1 MKFIHPLSTLTLLLA
16 ISACVPLPL
25 QRKPAEA
32 PKPPA
37 AAAPAKPAM
46 ALPEP
51 AVATPLAPTLS
62 SKEVFDAARGELDA
76 GQADAALARLDSLRP
91 DSLEPGTRLQWHQQR
106 AAAYS
111 LQGDLLNAIRER
123 VAADAL
129 LADPPQRRRNQ
140 EAIVEALSL
149 LPPERLAGY
158 PVVAGDPLSGWL
170 ALGRI
175 LSSAEPA
182 EIRRQNLN
190 RWQLDYPTHPL
201 DNAILQAA
209 LAPAAPP
216 AIAPVAAP
224 PAPAGESAQP
234 ILAVLLPASGGSA
247 AYGEVLRQ
255 SINAAQAGDGEQPKP
270 ALRFYNSE
278 AGDVLAVYR
287 QALAEGA
294 GAVLGP
300 LRKEQVAAL
309 ADSGELSKPVLALN
323 RIDAVRDDLYQ
334 FGLVPEE
341 EWEQAA
347 EQALQDGKRNALL
360 LVPAKEF
367 GQRMLNHIKSHWQS
381 QGGQVLAIQ
390 TYLPGEKDYAQPIKK
405 LLQVDEPGKAAP
417 TPRGDADAIFLV
429 AEARDAR
436 MLVSQLRYYGA
447 TRLPIYA
454 TSSVFAGRPNRAL
467 DQDLSGVVFCD
478 APQLLSDSYAAQR
491 QALPEAVAAN
501 GVSARLWAMGADAY
515 RLARR
520 LDSLRGGAGLF
531 AGASGELSLGL
542 DNRIHRQLACARF
555 EDGLPILRGAKP
567 EAPPE
572 QAPH

>member
-1 MKFIHPLSTLTLLLA
+1 MKPIRPLSTLSLLLA
-16 ISACVPLPL
+16 ISACMPLP
-25 QRKPAEA
+25 RKPAET
-32 PKPPA
+32 PKPA
-37 AAAPAKPAM
+37 AQATPAKPAP
-46 ALPEP
+46 AVPEP
-51 AVATPLAPTLS
+51 AVVTPLAPILPA
-62 SKEVFDAARGELDA
+62 KAVFDAARAELDA
-76 GQADAALARLDSLRP
+76 GQADAALSRLDGLRP
-91 DSLEPGTRLQWHQQR
+91 DSLEPNARLQWHQQR

-140 EAIVEALSL
+140 EAIVEALTL

-158 PVVAGDPLSGWL
+158 PVLAGDPLSGWL

-175 LSSAEPA
+175 LASAEPA
-182 EIRRQNLN
+182 ETRQQSLN
-190 RWQLDYPTHPL
+190 RWRLEYPGHPL
-201 DNAILQAA
+201 DNALLQASLNHA
-209 LAPAAPP
+209 ATPAPSPAGAPAA
-216 AIAPVAAP
+216 AE
-224 PAPAGESAQP
+224 PAPAGAP
-234 ILAVLLPASGGSA
+234 VLAVLLPASGGSA
-247 AYGEVLRQ
+247 AYGEILRQ
-255 SINAAQAGDGEQPKP
+255 SLSAAQAGDSEQPKP
-270 ALRFYNSE
+270 VLRFYNSE
-278 AGDVLAVYR
+278 AGDVVALYR

-323 RIDAVRDDLYQ
+323 RVDAVREDFYQ

-347 EQALQDGKRNALL
+347 EQAWQDGKRNALV

-381 QGGQVLAIQ
+381 QGGQVLAVQ
-390 TYLPGEKDYAQPIKK
+390 TYSPGEKDYAQPIKK

-417 TPRGDADAIFLV
+417 TPRSDADAIFLV

-447 TRLPIYA
+447 TRLSIYA
-454 TSSVFAGRPNRAL
+454 TASVFSGRPNRAQ

-491 QALPEAVAAN
+491 QALPEAIAAN
-501 GVSARLWAMGADAY
+501 AVSARLWAMGLDAY
-515 RLARR
+515 RLGRH
-520 LDSLRGGAGLF
+520 LDSLHSGSGLI
-531 AGASGELSLGL
+531 AGASGGLSLGV

-555 EDGLPILRGAKP
+555 DNGVPILRGAATETAAEP
-567 EAPPE
+567 A
-572 QAPH
+572 AH

>member
-1 MKFIHPLSTLTLLLA
+1 MKSIHPLSTLTLLLA

-37 AAAPAKPAM
+37 AAAPAKPAA

-51 AVATPLAPTLS
+51 AVATPLAPPLS

-76 GQADAALARLDSLRP
+76 GQADAALARLDNLRP
-91 DSLEPGTRLQWHQQR
+91 DSLEPGIRLQWHQQR

-158 PVVAGDPLSGWL
+158 PVLAGDPLSGWL

-182 EIRRQNLN
+182 DIRRQNLN
-190 RWQLDYPTHPL
+190 RWRLDYPTHPL

-209 LAPAAPP
+209 LAPTAPS
-216 AIAPVAAP
+216 AVAPIPVP
-224 PAPAGESAQP
+224 TPAGESAQP

-323 RIDAVRDDLYQ
+323 RIDALRDELYQ

-347 EQALQDGKRNALL
+347 EQAWQDGKRNALL

-417 TPRGDADAIFLV
+417 TPRSDADAIFLV

-478 APQLLSDSYAAQR
+478 APQLLPAGYAVQR

-501 GVSARLWAMGADAY
+501 GVSARLWAMGTDAY

-520 LDSLRGGAGLF
+520 LDSLRGGGLF

-555 EDGLPILRGAKP
+555 EDGLPVLRSAKP
-567 EAPPE
+567 ETPPE